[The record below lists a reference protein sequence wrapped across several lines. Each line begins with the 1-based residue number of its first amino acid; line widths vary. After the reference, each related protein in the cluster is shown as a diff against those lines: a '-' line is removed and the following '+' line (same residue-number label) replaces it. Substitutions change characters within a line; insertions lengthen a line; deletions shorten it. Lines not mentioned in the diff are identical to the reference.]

1 MSGDAETT
9 VLAGGCSWIMQQ
21 LLRHPNGVIS
31 TRVGWSGGEGHNP
44 TEENPGGHAEA
55 VEVVFDPER
64 LSYRQLLEYFF
75 QVHRADLGEDLV
87 GSIYRSEI
95 FYTSEEQRQV
105 AEETIRDVDASG
117 HWLGKTVTKISEA
130 GRFWEEGAEH
140 QDYFLRYPDYPD
152 GSKPP
157 FPRHGVGA
165 DREPRPSQ
173 HPYSHT
179 LTLGQWRHHPNAVA
193 SALRDLRAPRSF
205 CQGACSGRSTRASS
219 ARLQTTASPG
229 EAGRGGAPARPGG
242 SPSIRAA
249 ARR

>member
-1 MSGDAETT
+1 MTDTTETA
-9 VLAGGCSWIMQQ
+9 VLAGGCAWIMQQ

-31 TRVGWSGGEGHNP
+31 TRVGWTGGEGENP
-44 TEENPGGHAEA
+44 SEERPGGHAEA

-64 LSYRQLLEYFF
+64 ISYRQLLEYFF

-95 FYTSEEQRQV
+95 FYTSEGQRRV

-117 HWLGKTVTKISEA
+117 HWPGRTVTKVSEA
-130 GRFWEEGAEH
+130 GRFWEDPAAD

-157 FPRHGVGA
+157 FPRHSV
-165 DREPRPSQ
+165 E
-173 HPYSHT
+173 
-179 LTLGQWRHHPNAVA
+179 
-193 SALRDLRAPRSF
+193 
-205 CQGACSGRSTRASS
+205 
-219 ARLQTTASPG
+219 
-229 EAGRGGAPARPGG
+229 
-242 SPSIRAA
+242 A